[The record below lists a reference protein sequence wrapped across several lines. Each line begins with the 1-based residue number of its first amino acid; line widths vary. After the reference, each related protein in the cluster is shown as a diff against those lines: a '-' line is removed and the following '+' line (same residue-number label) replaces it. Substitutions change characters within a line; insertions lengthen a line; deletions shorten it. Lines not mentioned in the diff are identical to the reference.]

1 MRILSEKQTT
11 FLNQERQLL
20 NDLRFQLAKF
30 HATEEDLDA
39 LAASVRQLD
48 ELFLLVIVG
57 EFNSG
62 KSAFINALLGKALLK
77 EGVTPTTTQITI
89 LQYGEQVQRQPL
101 DHNQSLLSLPADFLQ
116 EISIVD
122 TPGTNA
128 IIREHETLTSQ
139 FVPRADLILF
149 ITSADRPFTESERAF
164 LEKLRDW
171 GKKVVI
177 VLNKIDILQND
188 DELDQI
194 GKFITE
200 NSRHLLGIT
209 PEVFPVSARAA
220 LRAKLGEMDSWE
232 MSRFAL
238 LETYIHDTLDE
249 SSRLRFKFLN
259 PIGVSAHLV
268 EKYHK
273 ITTAR
278 LELLET
284 DLQMIA
290 DVESQL
296 GLYQQDMQRDFGYR
310 ISDIETILLEIETRG
325 DEYFEDIFRITNIF
339 NLMNKDHIQ
348 QGFENRVVDDAP
360 QRIDHKVNELIDW
373 LVESD
378 LRQWQAVTD
387 HIRERRSAYK
397 DRIVGD
403 EGIGRFHY
411 DRERLFDSLGR
422 QAQRVIDTYDK
433 RQESEKIAF
442 DAQTAV
448 AASAALEVGAVG
460 LGTLVTLLATTA
472 AADMTGILMASLVA
486 ALGLFIIPGR
496 RRKAKAQMHARIAD
510 LRAQLVESLKGQF
523 EREIEHSVE
532 HIYESIAPYTRFVRS
547 ERSNL
552 EEIKTGLAG
561 IQRELERMKE
571 QIDQVTSVGQLGYG
585 G

>member
-1 MRILSEKQTT
+1 MRILSENQTV

-20 NDLRFQLAKF
+20 NDLRHQLAKF

-39 LAASVRQLD
+39 LAKSIRQLD

-57 EFNSG
+57 EFNAG
-62 KSAFINALLGKALLK
+62 KSAFINALLGQALLK

-89 LQYGEQVQRQPL
+89 LQFGEKVDRQPL
-101 DHNQSLLSLPADFLQ
+101 DQNQSLLSLPADILK

-128 IIREHETLTSQ
+128 IIREHEALTSQ

-149 ITSADRPFTESERAF
+149 TTSADRPFTESERAF
-164 LEKLRDW
+164 LENLRDW

-188 DELDQI
+188 EELDQVTN
-194 GKFITE
+194 FIIE
-200 NSRHLLGIT
+200 NCRHLLGII

-220 LRAKLGEMDSWE
+220 LRAKLGEADTWE
-232 MSRFAL
+232 LSRFAP

-249 SSRLRFKFLN
+249 SSRLRYKFLN
-259 PIGVSAHLV
+259 PIGVSTHLV
-268 EKYHK
+268 DKYQK
-273 ITTAR
+273 ITVAR

-284 DLQMIA
+284 DLHMIT

-296 GLYQQDMQRDFGYR
+296 DLYRQDMLRDFGYR
-310 ISDIETILLEIETRG
+310 ITDIEAILLEMETRG
-325 DEYFEDIFRITNIF
+325 DDYFEDIFRITNVF

-348 QGFENRVVDDAP
+348 QGFENRVVGDVP
-360 QRIDHKVNELIDW
+360 QLIDQKVNELIDW

-387 HIRERRSAYK
+387 HLLERRSAYK

-411 DRERLFDSLGR
+411 NRERLFESLGR
-422 QAQRVIDTYDK
+422 QAQRVVDTYDK
-433 RQESEKIAF
+433 RKEAQQIAL

-460 LGTLVTLLATTA
+460 LGALITILATTA
-472 AADMTGILMASLVA
+472 AADVTGVLMAGMIA

-496 RRKAKAQMHARIAD
+496 RRQAKAQMHTRIAD
-510 LRAQLVESLKGQF
+510 LRNRLTESLRSQF
-523 EREIEHSVE
+523 EREIENSVE
-532 HIYESIAPYTRFVRS
+532 HIHESIAPYTRFVRS
-547 ERSNL
+547 EHSTLDELKADLSN
-552 EEIKTGLAG
+552 IH
-561 IQRELERMKE
+561 RELERMKE
-571 QIDQVTSVGQLGYG
+571 RIDQVTNEG
-585 G
+585 

>member
-1 MRILSEKQTT
+1 M
-11 FLNQERQLL
+11 L

-30 HATEEDLDA
+30 NASTEDLDA
-39 LAASVRQLD
+39 LAASIRQLD

-57 EFNSG
+57 EFNAG
-62 KSAFINALLGKALLK
+62 KSAFINALLGQALLK

-89 LQYGEQVQRQPL
+89 LQYGEAVQRQPL
-101 DHNQSLLSLPADFLQ
+101 DHNQSLLNLPADFLQ

-128 IIREHETLTSQ
+128 IIREHEALTSQ

-149 ITSADRPFTESERAF
+149 VTSADRPFTESERAF
-164 LEKLRDW
+164 LEKLRNW

-194 GKFITE
+194 AKFILE
-200 NSRHLLGIT
+200 NSKYLLGMT
-209 PEVFPVSARAA
+209 PELFPVSARAA
-220 LRAKLGEMDSWE
+220 LRAKLGEAETWE
-232 MSRFAL
+232 MSRFAA

-249 SSRLRFKFLN
+249 SSRLHFKFLN
-259 PIGVSAHLV
+259 PIGVGAYLV

-273 ITTAR
+273 ITPAR

-296 GLYQQDMQRDFGYR
+296 DLYTEDMRRDFGYR
-310 ISDIETILLEIETRG
+310 ISDIETILLEMESRG
-325 DEYFEDIFRITNIF
+325 DDYFEDIFRITNII
-339 NLMNKDHIQ
+339 NLLNKDRIQ
-348 QGFENRVVDDAP
+348 QGFENRVVGDSP
-360 QRIDHKVNELIDW
+360 QRIDRKVNELIDW

-387 HIRERRSAYK
+387 HLLERRSAYK

-422 QAQRVIDTYDK
+422 QAQRVVDTYDK
-433 RQESEKIAF
+433 REEAQKIAF

-460 LGTLVTLLATTA
+460 LGTLITLLATTA
-472 AADMTGILMASLVA
+472 AADVTGILLASMVA

-496 RRKAKAQMHARIAD
+496 RRQAKAQMHTRIAE
-510 LRAQLVESLKGQF
+510 LRTQLVESLRSQF

-532 HIYESIAPYTRFVRS
+532 QIHESIAPYTRFVRS
-547 ERSNL
+547 EHGNL
-552 EEIKTGLAG
+552 EEAKGGLAG
-561 IQRELERMKE
+561 IRNELKRMKD
-571 QIDQVTSVGQLGYG
+571 QIDQVTG
-585 G
+585 GD